1 MKVVNDFLGEV
12 EYSEEEVLN
21 FNEGIL
27 GFSQLKKYIY
37 INSPDPEFAFGWLQN
52 LEDPDLSF
60 VVTNPFQFT
69 ADYDFDLSESVV
81 EKLEI
86 ESAQDITVLSIVLIP
101 DNPQETTINLK
112 SPVII
117 NNANRQAKQVILEEE
132 YALKFKIFTKG
143 VAEKNV
149 DSL

>member
-1 MKVVNDFLGEV
+1 MKIINDFLGEV
-12 EYSEEEVLN
+12 EYTDDDIIS

-27 GFSQLKKYIY
+27 GFSDLKKYIF

-52 LEDPDLSF
+52 IENDQLTF
-60 VVTNPFQFT
+60 VVTNPFLFKS
-69 ADYDFDLSESVV
+69 DYDFDLSESVV

-86 ESAQDITVLSIVLIP
+86 EKVDDITILSIVVIP
-101 DNPQETTINLK
+101 DNPEDTTINLK

-117 NNANRQAKQVILEEE
+117 NNTNRQAKQIILDEA
-132 YALKFKIFTKG
+132 YDLKYRIFTKK
-143 VAEKNV
+143 EDSRNV